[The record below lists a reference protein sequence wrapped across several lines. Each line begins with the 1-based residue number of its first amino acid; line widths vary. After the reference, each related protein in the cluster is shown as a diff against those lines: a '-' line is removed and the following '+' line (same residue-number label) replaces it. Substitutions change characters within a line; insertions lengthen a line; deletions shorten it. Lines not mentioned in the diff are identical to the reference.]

1 MALPVIMHALYLGG
15 IAASSIG
22 AATAFSIAFG
32 DKYKKEKENLYR
44 RWLATTAACNL
55 RKVGDNNFRLYNI
68 EKTTKGIKAITILAP
83 GISLCKLESYK
94 EIIQDNLNCNLEI
107 KKDKFKDYVYLNFI
121 QQHVNIEYKPVRT
134 DFNSYLVGYN
144 PNGKP
149 VLAKFNRDN
158 NIGFFGVTG
167 AGKSYHLAF
176 MLTNIIYNFRDKM
189 DIYLCQ
195 IAKGD
200 LAVFKKC
207 PGVKMATTLNKTLEM
222 LEELK
227 SEVNIRSNM
236 FANKGIKN
244 LDHWNK
250 KYGKTSFIKRK
261 LVIIEE
267 YSFFTPDIGDGEEIK
282 ALKEKCTAAVLALV
296 KTARSAGIG
305 VWLCAQ
311 RSTVGNLSSDIKAQ
325 LSKVCFKLKSSI
337 DSENAIGNTEAK
349 RLDPRE
355 FIFDSTATQE
365 FLISPE
371 MDDEFRCLQE
381 FVEEII
387 VPEEN
392 KQEEKEKVI
401 EQAKEFE
408 NVISEEE
415 LKLRRLSFK
424 KTGEASKT
432 LEDLKKQEEKKE
444 VSETNTRDKAILSFI
459 ETHGACTLENLHKIF
474 FYKKEN
480 PKSSYSSCSRRL
492 KQLGEKGLLKS
503 YIVPESKKK
512 AFYTEKKKSLHD
524 LNCINFYANIK
535 LMGADISKFKLTP
548 YLLNGQL
555 RPDFYIEFK
564 WQGKV
569 YKIYGENDYTHYT
582 SQFKIGL
589 YESLQKE
596 FKLLIG
602 KDTDL
607 KIKSDKL
614 DIIHVDTEFTK
625 FIKVFN

>member
-1 MALPVIMHALYLGG
+1 MALPAIMHALYLGG

-22 AATAFSIAFG
+22 AVTAFSIAFG
-32 DKYKKEKENLYR
+32 DKYKKEKEDLYR

-68 EKTTKGIKAITILAP
+68 EKTTKGIKAITILAA
-83 GISLCKLESYK
+83 GISLAKLESYK
-94 EIIQDNLNCNLEI
+94 EIIEDNLNCILEI

-121 QQHVNIEYKPVRT
+121 QQAINIEYKPVKT
-134 DFNSYLVGYN
+134 DFDSYLIGY
-144 PNGKP
+144 KP
-149 VLAKFNRDN
+149 DGSPKLAKFNKDN

-167 AGKSYHLAF
+167 VGKSFHVSF
-176 MLTNIIYNFRDKM
+176 MLSNIIYNFRDNIE
-189 DIYLCQ
+189 IYLCQ

-207 PGVKMATTLNKTLEM
+207 PGVKVAETLTKTLEI
-222 LEELK
+222 LENLK
-227 SEVNIRSNM
+227 SEVNIRSNK
-236 FANKGIKN
+236 FAIKGIKN

-250 KYGKTSFIKRK
+250 KYGKIEFIKRK
-261 LVIIEE
+261 LIVIEE
-267 YSFFTPDIGDGEEIK
+267 YSFFIADLGDTEEIK

-296 KTARSAGIG
+296 KTGRSAGIA

-311 RSTVGNLSSDIKAQ
+311 RSTVGNLSGDTKSQ
-325 LSKVCFKLKSSI
+325 LSKVCFRLKSVI
-337 DSENAIGNTEAK
+337 DSENAIGNKQAV
-349 RLDPRE
+349 RLDERE
-355 FIFDSTATQE
+355 FIFDGSATQDL
-365 FLISPE
+365 LISPCLDE
-371 MDDEFRCLQE
+371 EFRCLQE
-381 FVEEII
+381 FIPEII
-387 VPEEN
+387 VPNESKEEN
-392 KQEEKEKVI
+392 KQILIEKSREL
-401 EQAKEFE
+401 E

-415 LKLRRLSFK
+415 LKQRRLSFK
-424 KTGEASKT
+424 KLGDASKT

-444 VSETNTRDKAILSFI
+444 VQETNTRDKAVLSFI
-459 ETHGACTLENLHKIF
+459 ETYGACTLENLHKIF

-492 KQLGEKGLLKS
+492 KQLEEKGLLKS
-503 YIVPESKKK
+503 YIAPESKKK
-512 AFYTEKKKSLHD
+512 AFYLEKKKSLHD

-564 WQGKV
+564 WQGKI

-582 SQFKIGL
+582 SKFKVGL
-589 YESLQKE
+589 YESLQEE

-602 KDTDL
+602 KDTEL